1 MFRWAG
7 AHLAARN
14 PSEASS
20 VEEVAAPVITVITC
34 SNTNLTSFY
43 HPGGGALTERHG
55 QMTVNGKMR
64 WEVK

>member
-14 PSEASS
+14 TSEASS
-20 VEEVAAPVITVITC
+20 MEEVGAPVITVITC

-43 HPGGGALTERHG
+43 HHGGGGTDGAT
-55 QMTVNGKMR
+55 QANDS
-64 WEVK
+64 

>member
-1 MFRWAG
+1 MCRWAG

-20 VEEVAAPVITVITC
+20 MEEVGAPVITVITC

-43 HPGGGALTERHG
+43 QHGGGTDGPTQA
-55 QMTVNGKMR
+55 NDS
-64 WEVK
+64 